1 VDRKQHIQGV
11 EMALHTLNFWEITI
25 DATQIGLCALILLFL
40 IRNHMKLRRLNS
52 NAPAGQESQ
61 KFNSEFVVEAVRQQT
76 ELAFHHIL
84 ETIDKER
91 QTLDAYFELRENQL
105 APGLLK
111 SVPSKRLEPI
121 SSTKASE
128 PDAADAIYSEIESLS
143 DQGLSM
149 TDIAEELNLP
159 RGEVDL
165 VLKLKRLSI
174 ESAKVKDSPQE

>member
-1 VDRKQHIQGV
+1 
-11 EMALHTLNFWEITI
+11 MALHTLNFWEITI

-40 IRNHMKLRRLNS
+40 IRNHMKLKRLNS
-52 NAPAGQESQ
+52 NAPSGQESQ
-61 KFNSEFVVEAVRQQT
+61 KFNSEFVVEALRQQT
-76 ELAFHHIL
+76 ELAFNHIL
-84 ETIDKER
+84 QTIDKER
-91 QTLDAYFELRENQL
+91 QTLDAYFELREGQL

-111 SVPSKRLEPI
+111 SVPSNRREPI
-121 SSTKASE
+121 SGTEAPE
-128 PDAADAIYSEIESLS
+128 PEAADAIYSEIESLS